1 MSTIPTLVSRAGH
14 AMAAAVSGKAS
25 TGGADQFSQAL
36 GKPKPHGGANGW
48 PSRAQPAHPGSTD
61 AIETP
66 GFRIGDTAH
75 HEAAAH
81 GGTVSQLSVL
91 LDTAPGARGT
101 HPVEHTGQDRL
112 NAALARMTASALS
125 AQPDEKERPGI
136 AIADDAGKPEEPEID
151 ISHTNG
157 PSGRQATFART
168 ALPEAAMSDRQDVT
182 GEPKAAFPDPAQVR
196 TDTNA
201 ADPVTARQAM
211 AVASSAVASLGIDGQ
226 TPRGVPDDE
235 GAAAEAADDI
245 LPDLHA
251 DAPEQ
256 HHEEPTAAV
265 VLAQAAP
272 IIEPR
277 RVAAVRTADAADPAT
292 EDSSEAGTSTACS
305 LPDAKAD
312 VPARG
317 AAYRQ
322 ATEVSVVPARA
333 AANDQQPRNTLPAP
347 ERATPPPAR
356 AAMQE
361 AAPQRADIHPQR
373 IDDGSPPA
381 PKAGVEAPREERAPT
396 LPTGAQTIEPL
407 AGRVTVLPTAITPA
421 TSLPMSPTATAFVA
435 ALASEATPPQALHE
449 AALAAHTAKP
459 AAPVTL
465 QTLKIQ
471 LQPAELG
478 LVTARLT
485 VDGERIAVDLQVETA
500 EARHKMSADSD
511 QIVQALRGMGF
522 DIDRVTVQQS
532 HSAGGANAE
541 ARNQPS
547 GFAGQDSHGGDAG
560 ERRSGSMDRGQD
572 NEAARDRQGP
582 AAGTGGDVASG
593 GSLYI

>member
-1 MSTIPTLVSRAGH
+1 
-14 AMAAAVSGKAS
+14 
-25 TGGADQFSQAL
+25 
-36 GKPKPHGGANGW
+36 
-48 PSRAQPAHPGSTD
+48 
-61 AIETP
+61 
-66 GFRIGDTAH
+66 
-75 HEAAAH
+75 
-81 GGTVSQLSVL
+81 
-91 LDTAPGARGT
+91 
-101 HPVEHTGQDRL
+101 
-112 NAALARMTASALS
+112 
-125 AQPDEKERPGI
+125 
-136 AIADDAGKPEEPEID
+136 
-151 ISHTNG
+151 
-157 PSGRQATFART
+157 
-168 ALPEAAMSDRQDVT
+168 MSDRHDVT
-182 GEPKAAFPDPAQVR
+182 GEPKAAFPDPAPAQVK
-196 TDTNA
+196 TDTNT
-201 ADPVTARQAM
+201 ADPVTERQAM
-211 AVASSAVASLGIDGQ
+211 AVASSAVISLGIDGQ
-226 TPRGVPDDE
+226 TPRGEPDDE
-235 GAAAEAADDI
+235 GTVAETDDDI
-245 LPDLHA
+245 LPDLQA
-251 DAPEQ
+251 EVPEQ
-256 HHEEPTAAV
+256 HHEDPAAAV

-277 RVAAVRTADAADPAT
+277 RIPAVRTADAADPAT
-292 EDSSEAGTSTACS
+292 ENSPEAETSTAGP

-312 VPARG
+312 VPAKG
-317 AAYRQ
+317 KTYWQAA
-322 ATEVSVVPARA
+322 EMSVAPARA
-333 AANDQQPRNTLPAP
+333 AANDQQPRNTPPAP

-396 LPTGAQTIEPL
+396 LPTGVQTIEPL
-407 AGRVTVLPTAITPA
+407 AGRVTVLPTTVAPA
-421 TSLPMSPTATAFVA
+421 TSLPMSPTATVFVA

-449 AALAAHTAKP
+449 AALAAHAAKP
-459 AAPVTL
+459 AAPLTL

-500 EARHKMSADSD
+500 EARHKMTADSD

-547 GFAGQDSHGGDAG
+547 GFAGQDNHGGDAG

-572 NEAARDRQGP
+572 NEAARDRQGL
-582 AAGTGGDVASG
+582 AAGTGGDVASS